1 MMFALYGDPQLRL
14 LDECSTGLDPASRLA
29 MVDTLK
35 SSRAGTTIFTTHSM
49 SEAEDLCTK
58 AVIMSKGKV
67 LEFDLIGKMRS
78 RHFDC
83 CWVQLELQEEV
94 WPRVREEV
102 QREGVDVSGEGTMMR
117 LQVDKKVIRKSD
129 LLRQMISLK
138 EQRKIMNFSWI
149 EPRLEDVYL
158 KVTREN
164 GDLPEAESP
173 SD

>member
-29 MVDTLK
+29 MIDTLK

-58 AVIMSKGKV
+58 AVIMSRGKV
-67 LEFDLIGKMRS
+67 LEFDLVGKMRS

-83 CWVQLELQEEV
+83 CWVQVELQQEQG
-94 WPRVREEV
+94 WSGVREEV
-102 QREGVDVSGEGTMMR
+102 EREGVAVSGEGTMMR
-117 LQVDKKVIRKSD
+117 LQIDKKMIRKSY
-129 LLRQMISLK
+129 LLRQMIALK
-138 EQRKIMNFSWI
+138 EQRKILNFSWI

-158 KVTREN
+158 
-164 GDLPEAESP
+164 
-173 SD
+173 